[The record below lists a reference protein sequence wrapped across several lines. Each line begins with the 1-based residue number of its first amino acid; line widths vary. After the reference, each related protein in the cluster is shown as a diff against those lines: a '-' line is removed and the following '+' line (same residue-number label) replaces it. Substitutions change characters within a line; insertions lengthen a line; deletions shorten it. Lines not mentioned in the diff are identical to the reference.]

1 MAKRRNKRKQRK
13 LTFSH
18 LLALIITVMAKVV
31 DAGVLFIA
39 HECVVNG
46 YIGELMFLTTMLG
59 ANEASLAYIL
69 KKYFD
74 KSQAENTVGG
84 IVYDSAFSGIGNKGT
99 DDI

>member
-1 MAKRRNKRKQRK
+1 MAKKKHKKHSR

-31 DAGVLFIA
+31 DVGVLFIA

-84 IVYDSAFSGIGNKGT
+84 IVYDSALGHIGNKGT
-99 DDI
+99 DEI